1 MRSTKII
8 CTIGPATS
16 SPEGLSAL
24 IDSGMNIARLNRS
37 HGTQENCREVINFI
51 REYSEKQKIPIGIMV
66 DTKGGEIRTGAVV
79 HPIEIKK
86 GQEVIFSPVPLPEEE
101 RTVIEVSYDNFY
113 KDVPETDTIILDGG
127 DILFDIVSI
136 DKDKTVIGKARNDG
150 SIGSRRHIN
159 LPGADIDLPSITDKD
174 WEDIKF
180 AIDEDAE
187 FIALSFIRNADEV
200 NAVRKFLQEKKSKI
214 KIITKVETHQ
224 AVEHISEIIEVSD
237 AIMVARGDL
246 GTNLPFEEIPVIQ
259 DQIVSLCRNK
269 GIQVIVATDML
280 ESMTEHPMP
289 TRAEVTDVA
298 HAAMIGADAT
308 MLSGETAVGKFPF
321 KAIEAMSKVLSA
333 TEKHKSR
340 FPLLRMPVHNDRE
353 ARAEAAAFLSDSAQA
368 NAILV
373 FTRTGRTAQEICSFR
388 PSVPIIAATED
399 VGTKRKL
406 TLCYGVHPIQIKFG
420 STPEDTIV
428 EGIKTAKEF
437 GFIEEGQN
445 IVLLSDTEAKDAV
458 VQSVQ
463 VRKV

>member
-37 HGTQENCREVINFI
+37 HGTQEKCKEVINFI
-51 REYSEKQKIPIGIMV
+51 RNYSEKHRLPIGIMV
-66 DTKGGEIRTGAVV
+66 DTKGGEIRTGAVI

-86 GQEVIFSPVPLPEEE
+86 GQEVIFSPVPIPEEE
-101 RTVIEVSYDNFY
+101 RTVIEVSYNNFY

-127 DILFDIVSI
+127 DILFDIVSTS
-136 DKDKTVIGKARNDG
+136 KNKTVIGRARGDG

-174 WEDIKF
+174 WEDIEF
-180 AIDEDAE
+180 AIKEGAD
-187 FIALSFIRNADEV
+187 FLALSFIRNADEV
-200 NAVRKFLQEKKSKI
+200 RLVRKFLQDKKSNI
-214 KIITKVETHQ
+214 RIITKVETHQ

-246 GTNLPFEEIPVIQ
+246 GTNLPFEEIPTIQ
-259 DQIVSLCRNK
+259 DKIVTLCRDK
-269 GIQVIVATDML
+269 GIPVIVATDML

-298 HAAMIGADAT
+298 HAAMTGADAT
-308 MLSGETAVGKFPF
+308 MLSGETAVGQFPF
-321 KAIEAMSKVLSA
+321 KAIEAMSKVLIA

-340 FPLLRMPVHNDRE
+340 FPSLRMPVHNDRE
-353 ARAEAAAFLSDSAQA
+353 ARAEAASTLSDSANA
-368 NAILV
+368 DAILV
-373 FTRTGRTAQEICSFR
+373 FTRTGRTAQEVCSFR
-388 PSVPIIAATED
+388 PMVPIIAATENLE
-399 VGTKRKL
+399 TKRKL
-406 TLCYGVHPIQIKFG
+406 TLCYGVHPIKIEFG
-420 STPEDTIV
+420 STPEDTII
-428 EGIKTAKEF
+428 EGIRAAKELEL
-437 GFIEEGQN
+437 IKEGQSV
-445 IVLLSDTEAKDAV
+445 VLLSDTEAKDAA

-463 VRKV
+463 VRTV